1 MIQRVV
7 VFLCIFLVFTSCD
20 FLFNTPFSRYLASSV
35 DEDSPALFELPYF
48 EISDPSN
55 WEDLQQY
62 LDEQVALGVSGLPT
76 VDTVSVP
83 DLGEPSKW
91 YGGVLAPNGKIYCVP
106 GAATSVLIIDPQTD
120 GVDSISGVPLTGGPS
135 PDWLGGVLAPN
146 GKIYCIPWQ
155 ASEVLVID
163 PATDTLTTIPIPES
177 DPPVPDGSNRW
188 HGGVLAPNGK
198 IYCIPYDSDTVLVI
212 DPGSPTTFA
221 TIPIPRPGPPDPDD
235 PSKWY
240 GGVLAPNGKIY
251 CIPWRA
257 DYVMIIDPES
267 DTVVPNAIEFDAYAV
282 LKWTGGVLATN
293 GKIYCIPQDPHRVLV
308 IDPTATPNE
317 VELISSVPSDE
328 DKWAGGV
335 LGPDGKIYGIPR
347 NYHRVLVIDPTTD
360 TIDPDGISLEEEL
373 GAARFDEDKWTG
385 GVLAPNG
392 KIYCVPNEADSVLII
407 DLHSNGEMFASI
419 AECPYFNKF

>member
-1 MIQRVV
+1 M
-7 VFLCIFLVFTSCD
+7 
-20 FLFNTPFSRYLASSV
+20 
-35 DEDSPALFELPYF
+35 PYF

-62 LDEQVALGVSGLPT
+62 LDEQAALGTAGPPT
-76 VDTVSVP
+76 VATISIDG
-83 DLGEPSKW
+83 DGNKW

-106 GAATSVLIIDPQTD
+106 GAATSVLIIDPQD
-120 GVDSISGVPLTGGPS
+120 DSADASTIIDIPVSGGPS

-155 ASEVLVID
+155 ASNVLIID
-163 PATDTLTTIPIPES
+163 PATDTFTTKPIPES
-177 DPPVPDGSNRW
+177 DPPVPDGSSKW

-212 DPGSPTTFA
+212 DPDADTFD
-221 TIPIPRPGPPDPDD
+221 TIPIPDPGSPGPSPSD

-251 CIPWRA
+251 CIPWKA

-267 DTVVPNAIEFDAYAV
+267 DTMVPDAISFSAV
-282 LKWTGGVLATN
+282 ADLKWTGGVLSIN
-293 GKIYCIPQDPHRVLV
+293 GRIYCIPQEPRRVLI
-308 IDPTATPNE
+308 IDPATTT
-317 VELISSVPSDE
+317 VELAGYLPLDE

-335 LGPDGKIYGIPR
+335 LGPDGRIYGIPR
-347 NYHRVLVIDPTTD
+347 NYHSVLVIDPIESATD
-360 TIDPDGISLEEEL
+360 PEIDPDGISLEEEL

-385 GVLAPNG
+385 GVLATNG

-407 DLHSNGEMFASI
+407 DPHSNGQMFASI